1 MENHND
7 SSAERA
13 GGSLER
19 MVSRFAPQGQ
29 QCTAHLRDEHKTRC
43 PHRAIAAI
51 TEHLDYVPVCPRHAE
66 IARSMGWRVGELRR
80 CETCHKI
87 LDVGTEYQTNK
98 IKSLC
103 ETCYK
108 SANGGDEQR
117 PIKKGISQ

>member
-1 MENHND
+1 MND
-7 SSAERA
+7 QQPLSAERGA
-13 GGSLER
+13 DSLQR
-19 MVSRFAPQGQ
+19 MVIRFAYQGQ

-66 IARSMGWRVGELRR
+66 IARSMGWRLGELKR
-80 CETCHKI
+80 CEKCHKT
-87 LDVGTEYQTNK
+87 LDVVTEYQTDK

-108 SANGGDEQR
+108 SANEKLTDDAH
-117 PIKKGISQ
+117 